1 MLQQQPVRVNAPRT
15 GGWDHPADGALYL
28 DAAAG
33 NALLGALDAKWWLE
47 GYAAGRAG
55 HSIAILW
62 NAAQRRGYRAAA
74 VSWNSEAVN

>member
-1 MLQQQPVRVNAPRT
+1 MLAQQQPRVNRLPRT
-15 GGWDHPADGALYL
+15 GGWDHPADGALHI

-47 GYAAGRAG
+47 GYAAGKAG
-55 HSIAILW
+55 QPITILW
-62 NAAQRRGYRAAA
+62 NAAQRRGYRAA